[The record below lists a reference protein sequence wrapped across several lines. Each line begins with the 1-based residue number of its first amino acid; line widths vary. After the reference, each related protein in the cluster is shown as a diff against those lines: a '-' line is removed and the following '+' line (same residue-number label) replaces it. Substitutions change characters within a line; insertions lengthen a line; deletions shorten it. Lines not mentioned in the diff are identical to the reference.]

1 MQFPIT
7 RERLQN
13 YRKNEAAE
21 AYAKERI
28 NKAVSEICHQV
39 ENIAKT
45 GRDQKFTYTL
55 TRTNLTA
62 QDLSADFGTVRPVLD
77 DVLSKLRELFPD
89 STIQV
94 DPLKTYILIDW
105 S

>member
-7 RERLQN
+7 RQRLQN
-13 YRKNEAAE
+13 YRNDEAAE

-39 ENIAKT
+39 ESIAKT
-45 GRDQKFTYTL
+45 GRHQKFTYTL
-55 TRTNLTA
+55 RNNLTA
-62 QDLSADFGTVRPVLD
+62 EYMSVDFGNIRPVLD

-94 DPLKTYILIDW
+94 DPLKTYILVDW